1 MDAYPEDYV
10 AHNLPFVLLS
20 GLETETKDEP
30 ESVDYPLLRETG
42 PKIYSDFP
50 PVGGMTAEELR
61 RTLLDEDAFQLPWN
75 SRDEMDASL
84 GVGYKVKSI
93 GRVGC
98 YVLFFFFFGVQ
109 LGVCPGGAAIS
120 AVYGLWSSPKTA
132 GTFLD

>member
-30 ESVDYPLLRETG
+30 ESVDYPLLREKG

-61 RTLLDEDAFQLPWN
+61 RTLLDEDASQLPWN

-98 YVLFFFFFGVQ
+98 CIFFLFWCTAWSLPRRCCHQ
-109 LGVCPGGAAIS
+109 C
-120 AVYGLWSSPKTA
+120 GLWSSPRTA

>member
-30 ESVDYPLLRETG
+30 ESVDYPLLREKG

-50 PVGGMTAEELR
+50 PVSGMTAEELR
-61 RTLLDEDAFQLPWN
+61 RALLDEDASQVPWN
-75 SRDEMDASL
+75 SRDEMDVSPL

-98 YVLFFFFFGVQ
+98 CVFFRAQ
-109 LGVCPGGAAIS
+109 LGVCPRRCCHQCGLWGSLRTAAI
-120 AVYGLWSSPKTA
+120 
-132 GTFLD
+132 FLD